1 MAELYGK
8 QKIVSQDKFKNLI
21 YVFMALLL
29 VVSCNG
35 GSNYK
40 SAESNDSLTQE
51 DFPNIEPGQTSDAE
65 DNLMVTCPIC
75 MGNGEG
81 VFFDTYQI
89 CPVCKG
95 DKIIPQKWI
104 DEANRQ
110 SSSIESFDGSNE
122 EASDGQKQ
130 YIESEIS
137 RLESVIQM
145 AESGMENC
153 SSDILI
159 LQYKNQITEAQYEI
173 RRLKSLLNEY

>member
-1 MAELYGK
+1 MCKYLDFLI
-8 QKIVSQDKFKNLI
+8 IVLCT
-21 YVFMALLL
+21 LT
-29 VVSCNG
+29 SCNNG
-35 GSNYK
+35 NKYK
-40 SAESNDSLTQE
+40 SIESDDSLTQE

-75 MGNGEG
+75 MGNGKG

-122 EASDGQKQ
+122 GAFDGQRQ

-153 SSDILI
+153 SSDITDTPI
-159 LQYKNQITEAQYEI
+159 
-173 RRLKSLLNEY
+173 

>member
-1 MAELYGK
+1 MRKYLNLLI
-8 QKIVSQDKFKNLI
+8 IVLCT
-21 YVFMALLL
+21 LT
-29 VVSCNG
+29 SCN
-35 GSNYK
+35 NRNEYK
-40 SAESNDSLTQE
+40 NIESDNSLSQE
-51 DFPNIEPGQTSDAE
+51 DFPNIESGQTSDAQ

-95 DKIIPQKWI
+95 NKIIPQKWI

-122 EASDGQKQ
+122 VASDGQKQ

-153 SSDILI
+153 SSDMLI
-159 LQYKNQITEAQYEI
+159 LQYKN
-173 RRLKSLLNEY
+173 